1 MATSSQRAFWVTRLI
16 AGGLV
21 AGVGV
26 FWAVA
31 WVMTDGGTVGMTPD
45 ALPGLTPLLV
55 WAVVAVPGFGGALH
69 FRNRAAAAAARHP
82 STPTK
87 GTPREL
93 APPVTPGTPQAA
105 QGNTIVAHA
114 MLEGPA
120 LLGGVLF
127 ILSAAA
133 TLTWVVLPL
142 YALGALL
149 AWPRREWFG
158 VH

>member
-31 WVMTDGGTVGMTPD
+31 WVMTEGGTVGMTPD
-45 ALPGLTPLLV
+45 ALPGLTPLLI
-55 WAVVAVPGFGGALH
+55 WAVVVVPGFGGALH
-69 FRNRAAAAAARHP
+69 FRNRAAAGAGRHP
-82 STPTK
+82 STPVG
-87 GTPREL
+87 GTRRQS
-93 APPVTPGTPQAA
+93 APQATPGTAQAA

-127 ILSAAA
+127 MLSAAA
-133 TLTWVVLPL
+133 PLTWIVLPV

-149 AWPRREWFG
+149 AWPRPEWFG